1 MYCNFCQNW
10 DIKVRNNSKVWNFLG
25 CVVIWLDVVNRYE
38 QFEMYKDVVF
48 KEMVEDYGIDVV
60 LDKLQKKEFDVLKDV

>member
-1 MYCNFCQNW
+1 M
-10 DIKVRNNSKVWNFLG
+10 VWNFLG

-60 LDKLQKKEFDVLKDV
+60 FDKLQKKEFEVLKDV